1 MNARRQGPDAVPKD
15 VIWVVDRVE
24 DAIAV
29 LVRDGDERTED
40 VPVRALPAECREGSV
55 LRVPEAGGRVD
66 WAAAVLD
73 EHARRARLREAKKV
87 LERLRRR
94 DPGGDIKL

>member
-1 MNARRQGPDAVPKD
+1 MNARRGGADAGPKD

-24 DAIAV
+24 GAIAV

-40 VPVRALPAECREGSV
+40 VPVRALPGGSRDGSV
-55 LRVPEAGGRVD
+55 LRVPEPDGRPD
-66 WAAAVLD
+66 WTAAVLD
-73 EHARRARLREAKKV
+73 EDARRARLREAEEV

-94 DPGGDIKL
+94 DPGGDIEL